1 MNPETLISAFGE
13 RGFLIGLVLGLVAGI
28 AALVHRRGSL
38 WILSVGVAAI
48 VGLLIGRELDELP
61 EPSAGLIAG
70 AVVAVIVGAIGVWL
84 VSRDVGSGTVAICL
98 AITALGVWGTVPDT
112 ELALVVLGA
121 VVGGLV
127 GAIRLG
133 QAAIGPVWPVPLLGV
148 AAFVALT
155 EGLARDSAPI
165 GALATFGVFLLFPL
179 VFGLFES
186 APAWLVIGAHVVLVI
201 ITGRIA
207 GTAPSAL
214 SAIIIAVLAHLAVA
228 VALVQATRRLEVAD
242 S

>member
-38 WILSVGVAAI
+38 WILSVGIAAL
-48 VGLLIGRELDELP
+48 VGLLIGRELDDLP
-61 EPSAGLIAG
+61 EPSAGLIAA

-84 VSRDVGSGTVAICL
+84 ISRDVGIGTVAICL

-112 ELALVVLGA
+112 ELALVLLGA

-127 GAIRLG
+127 GAVRIG
-133 QAAIGPVWPVPLLGV
+133 PDAIGPIWPLPILGV
-148 AAFVALT
+148 AAFVSLT

-186 APAWLVIGAHVVLVI
+186 APSWLLIGSHVILVIV
-201 ITGRIA
+201 TGRVA
-207 GTAPSAL
+207 GTASTAL
-214 SAIIIAVLAHLAVA
+214 SAIVIAVLAHLAAGVG
-228 VALVQATRRLEVAD
+228 LVLTARRLTT
-242 S
+242 SS

>member
-1 MNPETLISAFGE
+1 MNPETLISAVGE

-28 AALVHRRGSL
+28 AAFAHRRGSL
-38 WILSVGVAAI
+38 WILSIGIAAI
-48 VGLLIGRELDELP
+48 GGVLIGRELGDLP
-61 EPSAGLIAG
+61 EPSAGLIA
-70 AVVAVIVGAIGVWL
+70 AATVAVIVGSIGVWL
-84 VSRDVGSGTVAICL
+84 VSRDVGIGTVAICL

-127 GAIRLG
+127 GAIRIG
-133 QAAIGPVWPVPLLGV
+133 PEAIGPVWPIPLLAV

-165 GALATFGVFLLFPL
+165 GAIATFGVFLLFPL

-186 APAWLVIGAHVVLVI
+186 APSWLVVGAHVILVI

-207 GTAPSAL
+207 GTASSAL
-214 SAIIIAVLAHLAVA
+214 SAIVIAVLAYLAVG
-228 VALVQATRRLEVAD
+228 VGLVLAARRIGAG

>member
-13 RGFLIGLVLGLVAGI
+13 RELLIGLVLGLVAGI

-48 VGLLIGRELDELP
+48 VGLLIGREFDDLP
-61 EPSAGLIAG
+61 EPSAGLVAG
-70 AVVAVIVGAIGVWL
+70 AALAVIVGAIGVWL
-84 VSRDVGSGTVAICL
+84 VSRDVGNWTVAICL

-112 ELALVVLGA
+112 ELAMVLLGA

-127 GAIRLG
+127 GAIRVG
-133 QAAIGPVWPVPLLGV
+133 PEAIGPIWPVPLLGV
-148 AAFVALT
+148 AAFVALV

-179 VFGLFES
+179 IFGLFES
-186 APAWLVIGAHVVLVI
+186 APSWLVIGAHVVLVI
-201 ITGRIA
+201 VTGRIA
-207 GTAPSAL
+207 GTASSAL
-214 SAIIIAVLAHLAVA
+214 AAIVIALLAHVA
-228 VALVQATRRLEVAD
+228 VGVGLVLVARRG
-242 S
+242 SNGS